1 MNEFVLVGWKVGDG
15 VELLG
20 VVGGQG
26 GKGSK
31 RALSRED
38 KAGSRYEPVLRPRGD
53 VKG

>member
-1 MNEFVLVGWKVGDG
+1 MNGFVLVGWKVGDG
-15 VELLG
+15 VEILG

-38 KAGSRYEPVLRPRGD
+38 KAGSRNEPLLRRRGD
-53 VKG
+53 AKG